1 MINKINKKL
10 IRIIFLLIFVIN
22 AYIYSI
28 ISLSDENHL
37 TFEKKRGLNYAKN
50 ISSNQGFISSNYYEL
65 FWFIQI
71 SDTQFLWYDDDKI
84 DDFYE
89 FLNETYKVIAPL
101 FIYNTGDLVNTYY
114 GLQQNK
120 DEWELYKKALED
132 NNMNASAYMDVIGN
146 HDAMEDP
153 NFMYFLNYSMMG
165 ISFNTTQY
173 SFNKSFNFGNF
184 AFIGLNTA
192 KKSYNLL
199 EFGFQGFLSSE
210 ELDWYE
216 NELEKYKEFDK
227 IFVFGHHPPSYPPF
241 YNIKSERSVSGK
253 DFYELNEEYN
263 VSYYFS
269 GHIHSNYLQYL
280 NELLS
285 ITTANFDQ
293 NGGVYRII
301 SLDNN
306 SLSTSIGYVGDWPQA
321 IITHPSGEEY
331 LFGNLNVKGK
341 KIRVLAWDPKG
352 IISVKWNLFDIKGEY
367 QLMNWQSLEKISDN
381 KPLWEGN
388 LDFQYRG
395 NLLLRIQ
402 IEGGSGE
409 TLKILEYNLKKEISV
424 FSLSVAIIMIA
435 GLISIS
441 IIINYYLSRQVNKS
455 GKLDRN
461 MPQ

>member
-1 MINKINKKL
+1 MINVNICSIFCFSEGNQL
-10 IRIIFLLIFVIN
+10 I
-22 AYIYSI
+22 S
-28 ISLSDENHL
+28 
-37 TFEKKRGLNYAKN
+37 EKKRGLDKN
-50 ISSNQGFISSNYYEL
+50 LEYNQGFISSNSYEL

-71 SDTQFLWYDDDKI
+71 SDTQFLWYSNQRI
-84 DDFYE
+84 ADFYE
-89 FLNETYKVIAPL
+89 FLNETYKTITPL

-114 GLQQNK
+114 GAQQNK
-120 DEWELYKKALED
+120 DEWELYKKALDD
-132 NNMNASAYMDVIGN
+132 NSMNTSIYMDVIGN

-153 NFMYFLNYSMMG
+153 NFEYFLNYSMMG

-173 SFNKSFNFGNF
+173 SFNKTFNFGNY

-192 KKSYNLL
+192 KKSYNLF

-216 NELEKYKEFDK
+216 NELEKYKEFEK

-241 YNIKSERSVSGK
+241 YKIISEESSTGK
-253 DFYELNEEYN
+253 DFYELNEEHN

-269 GHIHSNYLQYL
+269 GHIHSNSIQYL

-285 ITTANFDQ
+285 ITTSNFDQ
-293 NGGVYRII
+293 NNGVYRII

-306 SLSTSIGYVGDWPQA
+306 SLSTSVGYVGVWPQA

-331 LFGNLNVKGK
+331 LFRDLYVKGK

-352 IISVKWNLFDIKGEY
+352 IISVKWGLFDNKGEY
-367 QLMNWQSLEKISDN
+367 QIMNWQSLEKIYEDS
-381 KPLWEGN
+381 PLWEGN

-395 NLLLRIQ
+395 NLLLKVKID
-402 IEGGSGE
+402 GGSGE
-409 TLKILEYNLKKEISV
+409 TLKILNYNLKKEISV
-424 FSLSVAIIMIA
+424 FSLSVAIIMVI

-441 IIINYYLSRQVNKS
+441 VIINYYLLKQVK
-455 GKLDRN
+455 KK
-461 MPQ
+461 